1 MSRQRTRSKHIKEV
15 ASIEAG
21 NNPQDSIIGNLEQ
34 KGVTAEE
41 RHQLICTAAYLR
53 AERRGFVPGSELEDW
68 LAAEAELE
76 MTLGTKEADSQ
87 LKQSS

>member
-1 MSRQRTRSKHIKEV
+1 MSRQKNRSKHIKEV
-15 ASIEAG
+15 TNIEPG
-21 NNPQDSIIGNLEQ
+21 NNPQDSIVENLGQ
-34 KGVTAEE
+34 TGVTAEE
-41 RHQLICTAAYLR
+41 RYQLICTAAYLR

-87 LKQSS
+87 LKQSG